1 MSLGEELKRA
11 RENSGL
17 SIAELASLTSLRQA
31 LILEM
36 ESNQFS
42 NCGGDTYARGHIK
55 TIAGLVGADPEKLLD
70 LYTEEHSN
78 ERRNIH
84 DLLVENNVTKVP
96 KESRTI
102 SWKVPAAVSL
112 SILGV
117 VAIAQIVISNIQSS
131 NAPEPKPLVTAS
143 PTESAST
150 EATPSTS
157 ASPSSSA
164 SASQSVAQTV
174 SMQIVAARGS
184 SHIDI
189 VVDGQHVEKGSIF
202 QGETKSYQGNTAISI
217 YFSNPA
223 GLDVTVNGKLLAPLG
238 AENQEVRRTFRP

>member
-1 MSLGEELKRA
+1 MTLGEELKRA

-17 SIAELASLTSLRQA
+17 SVAELATLTSLRQG

-36 ESNQFS
+36 ESNKFV

-55 TIAGLVGADPEKLLD
+55 TIAGLVGADPQKLLD
-70 LYTEEHSN
+70 LYSDEHSN
-78 ERRNIH
+78 EKRNIH
-84 DLLVENNVTKVP
+84 DLLVENNVTRVP
-96 KESRTI
+96 KERRTI
-102 SWKVPAAVSL
+102 SWKVPASVSL

-117 VAIAQIVISNIQSS
+117 VAIAQIIVSNTQTSPIHQ
-131 NAPEPKPLVTAS
+131 PKPSVTAS
-143 PTESAST
+143 PSQSAST
-150 EATPSTS
+150 EPTPSTS
-157 ASPSSSA
+157 ASPSASTSA
-164 SASQSVAQTV
+164 TQAVAQSV

-189 VVDGQHVEKGSIF
+189 VVDGKHVEKGSIF

-217 YFSNPA
+217 YFSNPG

-238 AENQEVRRTFRP
+238 GENQEVRRTFRP